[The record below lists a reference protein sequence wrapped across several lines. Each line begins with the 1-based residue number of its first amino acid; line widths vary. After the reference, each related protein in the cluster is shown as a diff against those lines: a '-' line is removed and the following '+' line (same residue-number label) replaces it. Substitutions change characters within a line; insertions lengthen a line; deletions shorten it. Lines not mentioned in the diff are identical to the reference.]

1 MSDTDD
7 DGYGDG
13 DGTETG
19 TGTAVGPEEV
29 RHVAGL
35 ARVALD
41 EEEVDRFAD
50 QLSDVLAYFDALDDV
65 PEVEADPDLTNVLR
79 ADEERDCLDQQ
90 AALANAPEREDG
102 YFKGPRVS

>member
-1 MSDTDD
+1 MSDTDGTD
-7 DGYGDG
+7 EDAAGEGD
-13 DGTETG
+13 
-19 TGTAVGPEEV
+19 GTAVGPEEV

-41 EEEVDRFAD
+41 EDEVERFAD
-50 QLSDVLAYFDALDDV
+50 QLSDVLTYFDALDEV
-65 PEVEADPDLTNVLR
+65 PEVDADPELTNVLR
-79 ADEERDCLDQQ
+79 ADEERDCLDRE